1 MSTCNHILKSGQ
13 KISKEA
19 YMKKSMI
26 WLLCA
31 MICLIGV
38 SIPQYAQG
46 ANPIK
51 LKYSIYSPPTHQ
63 MAVLAGQYCEE
74 IKKRTNG
81 RVEISFYP
89 GGTLTTATKV
99 FSGVVTGI
107 SDIGMSNISYT
118 RGRFPQTE
126 LLDLPV
132 GFPSGYV
139 ATQVAYE
146 FYNKFKPKEFD
157 GVHVLYMHGCGPN
170 VINTSKKAV
179 RTLADMKGLK
189 LRGTGRVADIV
200 KALGAT
206 PIPLEMADMYD
217 SMSRGVV
224 GGVLISTNILKD
236 WKIGEL
242 VKYCTPS
249 WKLGSVYTFYVVM
262 NKNKWNSLPE
272 DIKKIFNEVNQ
283 EWKDKTGIA
292 WNQMD
297 IDGIE
302 FMKKN
307 GGQMVNFSD
316 EESKRWQKAVEPL
329 IDAYVKDLAAL
340 GYKKSDIEGNI
351 QFIKERIKYWRDKEK
366 ELKIATPY

>member
-1 MSTCNHILKSGQ
+1 
-13 KISKEA
+13 
-19 YMKKSMI
+19 MKKSMD
-26 WLLCA
+26 WLLCV
-31 MICLIGV
+31 MICLVGV
-38 SIPQYAQG
+38 SLPRYAQG
-46 ANPIK
+46 AGDQIK

-63 MAVLAGQYCEE
+63 MAVIGGQLCEE
-74 IKKRTNG
+74 IKKRTKG

-99 FSGVVTGI
+99 FQGVVTGI

-139 ATQVAYE
+139 ATQVANE
-146 FYNKFKPKEFD
+146 FYNKVRPKEFD
-157 GVHVLYMHGCGPN
+157 GVHVLYLHGCGPN
-170 VINTSKKAV
+170 VINTTKKAV
-179 RTLADMKGLK
+179 RTLADLKGLK
-189 LRGTGRVADIV
+189 LRGTGRIADIV

-206 PIPLEMADMYD
+206 PIPLEMADIYD
-217 SMSRGVV
+217 SMSRGVLD
-224 GGVLISTNILKD
+224 GVLISTNNLKD

-242 VKYCTPS
+242 VKYCTAS

-262 NKNKWNSLPE
+262 NKDKWNSLPE
-272 DIKKIFNEVNQ
+272 DIKKIFNEVSQ

-297 IDGIE
+297 IDGVE
-302 FMKKN
+302 FMKER
-307 GGQMVNFSD
+307 GGQIINLS
-316 EESKRWQKAVEPL
+316 EEELKHWAKAVEPL
-329 IDAYVKDLAAL
+329 IGAYIKDMEAL
-340 GYKKSDIEGNI
+340 GYKKSDMEGNV

-366 ELKIATPY
+366 GLKITTPY